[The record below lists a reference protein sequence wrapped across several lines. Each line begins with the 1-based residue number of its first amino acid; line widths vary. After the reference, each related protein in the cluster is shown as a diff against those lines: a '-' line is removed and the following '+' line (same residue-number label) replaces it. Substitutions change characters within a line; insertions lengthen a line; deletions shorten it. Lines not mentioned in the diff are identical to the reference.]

1 MLLGTPYSVDRS
13 EEVVMEGIRTA
24 TLDLKRRNPSVPYA
38 DTEDD
43 VCISTTHICILLVV
57 TK

>member
-1 MLLGTPYSVDRS
+1 
-13 EEVVMEGIRTA
+13 MEGIRTA

-43 VCISTTHICILLVV
+43 VCISTTHLRILLVV